1 MQFSVT
7 FRHMNSTEALKT
19 YARER
24 MDRVRKYLPDPIG
37 CHVVMSTERHLH
49 RVDVTFTMH
58 NGDAISANEVT
69 ENMYS
74 AIDLV
79 IAKVERQVRTM
90 KGKQQAHRAR
100 GATAAPETRQTPQVA

>member
-1 MQFSVT
+1 
-7 FRHMNSTEALKT
+7 MNSTDALKA

-24 MDRVRKYLPDPIG
+24 MERVRKYLPDPIG
-37 CHVVMSTERHLH
+37 CHVVLSTERHLH

-79 IAKVERQVRTM
+79 IAKVERQVRTL
-90 KGKQQAHRAR
+90 KGKQQGHRGR
-100 GATAAPETRQTPQVA
+100 GAEAQAQVQDHSTPHVA

>member
-37 CHVVMSTERHLH
+37 CHVVLSTERHLH

-69 ENMYS
+69 GNMYL

-79 IAKVERQVRTM
+79 IAKVERQVRTK
-90 KGKQQAHRAR
+90 KGKQQEHRTR
-100 GATAAPETRQTPQVA
+100 GTIPADGPTPQVA